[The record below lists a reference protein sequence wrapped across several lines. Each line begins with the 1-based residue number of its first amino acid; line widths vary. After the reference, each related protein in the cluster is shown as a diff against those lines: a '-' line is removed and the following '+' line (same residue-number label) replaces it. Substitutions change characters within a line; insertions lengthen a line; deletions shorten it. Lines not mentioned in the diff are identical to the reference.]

1 MTLMFIALTLTLLLV
16 LTVLRHILEPA
27 CPSCTAKSWTDDPKF
42 LCCAECGWS
51 NAVTVP
57 GAHSELA
64 SAQLAPAQYSS
75 SQYEICFH

>member
-27 CPSCTAKSWTDDPKF
+27 CPSCTAKSWTSDPKH

-51 NAVTVP
+51 NVATLPAPVAQT
-57 GAHSELA
+57 ELA
-64 SAQLAPAQYSS
+64 AAQYAG